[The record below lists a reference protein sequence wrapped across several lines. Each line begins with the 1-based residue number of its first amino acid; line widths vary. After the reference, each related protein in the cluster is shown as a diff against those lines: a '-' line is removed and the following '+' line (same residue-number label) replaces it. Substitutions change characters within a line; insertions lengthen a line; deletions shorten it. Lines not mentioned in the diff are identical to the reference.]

1 MIENI
6 LTDLS
11 KGDYLQRAYELQAA
25 MLDIDPDLHV
35 ELEPDHYFADG
46 MYLRSLFIEE
56 GVACVGHVHRY
67 AHFTILAQGKSTI
80 ISQEGRLDVE
90 APYIFISSPFAK
102 RSVYA
107 TTDCTWIT
115 VHKNTDN
122 ETDVDTLENE
132 HLIMDV
138 QELIE
143 MRK

>member
-1 MIENI
+1 MIESI

-25 MLDIDPDLHV
+25 MLDVDPALHV
-35 ELEPDHYFADG
+35 ELEPDHYFVDG
-46 MYLRSLFIEE
+46 MYLRSLFIKE
-56 GVACVGHVHRY
+56 GVACVGHVHRH
-67 AHFTILAQGKSTI
+67 AHFTILAEGKSTI
-80 ISQEGRLDVE
+80 VSQDGRLDVE

-107 TTDCTWIT
+107 ITDCTWIT

-122 ETDVDTLENE
+122 ETDVDTVEKE
-132 HLIMDV
+132 HLITDV